1 MTSDLELEQPQQVA
15 QQYSIGSMFW
25 MTAAVAML
33 LTHAQYLGPQS
44 VQLLCVYGVFWLGAS
59 LLFSLLSRR
68 PKEVLFWS
76 ALVVVEGF
84 LAVSAVRAYGF
95 GQSCG
100 WGLVGAVCGGFCA
113 AKLVRSRLVGSV
125 VSGMLGAVSMAV
137 VLWYYSQAMEMELWL
152 DFFGAAIVGC
162 MLWYFIEF
170 MQWFLASSRQPR
182 GVMAAWLTLSV
193 LAGNWLVAW
202 YGL

>member
-1 MTSDLELEQPQQVA
+1 MATDLEHEQSEQVA

-33 LTHAQYLGPQS
+33 LTHARYLGPQS
-44 VQLLCVYGVFWLGAS
+44 VQLLLIYGVFWLVAA

-76 ALVVVEGF
+76 ALIVVEGF
-84 LAVSAVRAYGF
+84 LAVSAVRVYGF
-95 GQSCG
+95 SQSCG

-113 AKLVRSRLVGSV
+113 AKLIRSRLVGSL
-125 VSGMLGAVSMAV
+125 VSGMLGAVSMAL
-137 VLWYYSQAMEMELWL
+137 VLWYYGRTMEMELWL
-152 DFFGAAIVGC
+152 DFFGAAIVGF
-162 MLWYFIEF
+162 MLWHFLEF
-170 MQWFLASSRQPR
+170 MQWFLVSSRQPR

>member
-1 MTSDLELEQPQQVA
+1 MSTNLEHEQPAQVG

-25 MTAAVAML
+25 MTAAVALL
-33 LTHAQYLGPQS
+33 LTHARYLGNQS
-44 VQLLCVYGVFWLGAS
+44 LQLLCIYAVFWLGAA
-59 LLFSLLSRR
+59 LLFSLLSRY

-76 ALVVVEGF
+76 ALIAVEGF
-84 LAVSAVRAYGF
+84 LAVSAVRVYGF
-95 GQSCG
+95 SQSCG

-113 AKLVRSRLVGSV
+113 AKLVRSRLAGSLI
-125 VSGMLGAVSMAV
+125 SGMLGAVSMAA
-137 VLWYYSQAMEMELWL
+137 VLWYYGKSMEMELWL
-152 DFFGAAIVGC
+152 DFFGAAVVGFA
-162 MLWYFIEF
+162 LWHFIEF
-170 MQWFLASSRQPR
+170 MQWFITSSRQPR